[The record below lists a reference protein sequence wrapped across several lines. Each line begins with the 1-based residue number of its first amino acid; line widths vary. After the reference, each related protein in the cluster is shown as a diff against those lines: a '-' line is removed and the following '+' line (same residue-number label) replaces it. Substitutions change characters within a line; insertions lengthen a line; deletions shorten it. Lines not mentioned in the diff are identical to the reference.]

1 MWLRIQETS
10 CQIFGVLLWYLSVRG
25 QGGLATAFVHG
36 GRELL
41 DLRKKSPISLHT
53 RCGCTTLHG
62 STYYKWVTA
71 NRKLVSLLLRNAT
84 HFWEWFTSGPYVQF
98 LQSKMLHAVW
108 LEKHTTSSSPGA
120 PAGELANYHWGCF
133 GFLHILVGLL
143 LPLLLLLLLSQ
154 LSLLGEVLRWALQDT
169 FLLGNY
175 ILCALLLFLAVPF
188 KLNQNW

>member
-1 MWLRIQETS
+1 MVYILYQDHMCS
-10 CQIFGVLLWYLSVRG
+10 
-25 QGGLATAFVHG
+25 
-36 GRELL
+36 
-41 DLRKKSPISLHT
+41 
-53 RCGCTTLHG
+53 
-62 STYYKWVTA
+62 
-71 NRKLVSLLLRNAT
+71 
-84 HFWEWFTSGPYVQF
+84 F

-143 LPLLLLLLLSQ
+143 LHPLLLLFLSQ

-175 ILCALLLFLAVPF
+175 TLCALLLFLAVPI
-188 KLNQNW
+188 KLNQNR

>member
-1 MWLRIQETS
+1 MSHNKQEV
-10 CQIFGVLLWYLSVRG
+10 GVLTSK
-25 QGGLATAFVHG
+25 
-36 GRELL
+36 ECCPLL
-41 DLRKKSPISLHT
+41 GVVYILYQDHMCS
-53 RCGCTTLHG
+53 
-62 STYYKWVTA
+62 
-71 NRKLVSLLLRNAT
+71 
-84 HFWEWFTSGPYVQF
+84 F

-143 LPLLLLLLLSQ
+143 HLLLLLLLLSQ

-188 KLNQNW
+188 KLNQN